1 MQSLKIGHSTHL
13 NHATGLT
20 VFLFDEPATAAYV
33 LCGSSP
39 ASCELGTIEL
49 DATVQHING
58 LVFFGGSAFGLAA
71 VEGVMRWLRE
81 QGKGFET
88 PASVVPIVPAAGI
101 YDLGQQLPHPPT
113 PEDGYQA
120 CVTAI
125 ENNPL
130 RGRIGVG
137 TGASV
142 GKLLPD
148 TFCMSGGFGHAE
160 MTLEN
165 GVTVGAYAVV
175 NSLGDV
181 RDQGEIIAGAKTKE
195 GEFADCEKLL
205 LSGVREKKLSDIINT
220 TLVAVFTNA
229 KFSRAELKRIAKV
242 ALGGM
247 ARAISPVFT
256 RYDGDII
263 FCVSLG
269 EEAASEVTVA
279 AMAAEMVRKAIV
291 NAVKDSIILN
301 QHLK

>member
-13 NHATGLT
+13 DHGTGLT
-20 VFLFDEPATAAYV
+20 VFLFDQPANAAYV

-39 ASCELGTIEL
+39 ASRELGVIEL
-49 DATVQHING
+49 DATVQHIDG
-58 LVFFGGSAFGLAA
+58 LVFSGGSAFGLAA
-71 VEGVMRWLRE
+71 VDGVMRWLQE
-81 QGKGFET
+81 QGKGFVT
-88 PASVVPIVPAAGI
+88 PAGVIPIVPAAGI
-101 YDLGQQLPHPPT
+101 YDLGVQRPHPPT

-142 GKLLPD
+142 GKLLPN
-148 TFCMSGGFGHAE
+148 TLCMSGGFGHAQ

-181 RDQGEIIAGAKTKE
+181 RDKQGNIIAGAQTRD
-195 GEFADCEKLL
+195 GEFANCEKSL
-205 LSGVREKKLSDIINT
+205 LSGVREKKLEEIINT

-229 KFSRAELKRIAKV
+229 KFTRQELKRIAKV

-256 RYDGDII
+256 RFDGDII
-263 FCVSLG
+263 FAVSLG
-269 EEAASEVTVA
+269 DKDASEVTVS
-279 AMAAEMVRKAIV
+279 AMAAEMVQQAIV
-291 NAVKDSIILN
+291 SAVKDSIILE
-301 QHLK
+301 K